1 MAKAKQLSYEVK
13 TCFEI
18 TLAQSDGG
26 GSDSVDFEIVAT
38 VAAPIDQ
45 PKTGPLPVFRR
56 ASVTCS
62 LSASA
67 PSPEAR

>member
-1 MAKAKQLSYEVK
+1 MAKAKLSYEVK

-38 VAAPIDQ
+38 IAAPTSRKRARC
-45 PKTGPLPVFRR
+45 PSFAGELVANCATGV
-56 ASVTCS
+56 
-62 LSASA
+62 
-67 PSPEAR
+67 